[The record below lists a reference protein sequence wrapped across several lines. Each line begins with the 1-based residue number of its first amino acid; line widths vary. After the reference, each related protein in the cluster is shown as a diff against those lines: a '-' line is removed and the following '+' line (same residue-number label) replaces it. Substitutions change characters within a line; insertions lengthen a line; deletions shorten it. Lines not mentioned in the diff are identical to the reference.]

1 MRLYNYFIDN
11 KDLIN
16 HLESIAINKGYSFF
30 KYKDNIN
37 LNINL
42 WGIRSNDKDT
52 TKFNDVCLMFY
63 QNKDTTW
70 TIHTYKITTDPSN
83 VNLQKPI
90 NKNGTAIVKE
100 GQYKGLFKVGL
111 HKGYE
116 ALVQAVPITVI
127 RDNNKDDILDIKN
140 NKEETGMFGINMHRA
155 SINGNNNEIGLYSAG
170 CQVHQDYKRF
180 TYEFMS
186 IIKSAIGKS
195 SITYTLINEDDL

>member
-1 MRLYNYFIDN
+1 MRLYDYFINN

-42 WGIRSNDKDT
+42 WGIRSND
-52 TKFNDVCLMFY
+52 
-63 QNKDTTW
+63 KDTTW

-180 TYEFMS
+180 TYEFMP